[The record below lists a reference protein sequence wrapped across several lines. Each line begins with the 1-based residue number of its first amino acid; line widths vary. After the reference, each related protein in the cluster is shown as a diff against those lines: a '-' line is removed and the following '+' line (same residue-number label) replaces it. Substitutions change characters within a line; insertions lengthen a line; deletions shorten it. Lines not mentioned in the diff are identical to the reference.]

1 MMDNDI
7 VKNNDPIQLQQMIIF
22 LRAELAKY
30 KNEVKRLRDSDYY
43 SLVLR
48 LERENVQLTRHKKDL
63 SMELLKLKRDFDKE
77 LQAYDEEIQK
87 REEQRKKQ
95 IASIE
100 ALLKELAELRAEKK
114 SLMDKFQASKETSID
129 SNERS
134 IVEGIDKKLSDY
146 TTIASKQM
154 ENILETLEKYHRE
167 KVESDS
173 LHRHLLSELETK
185 NLDIERLSNE
195 IVALKKQSKDGS
207 TSMKQGVNIDEQ
219 IDFRLRMLDE
229 LDAKLNE
236 LALEINSEQL

>member
-43 SLVLR
+43 ALVLR
-48 LERENVQLTRHKKDL
+48 LEREYVQLTRHKKEL

-87 REEQRKKQ
+87 REAQRKKQ

-229 LDAKLNE
+229 LDEKLNE

>member
-43 SLVLR
+43 ALVLR
-48 LERENVQLTRHKKDL
+48 LERENVQLIRHKKDL

-87 REEQRKKQ
+87 REAQRKKQ

-100 ALLKELAELRAEKK
+100 ALLKELAELRVENK
-114 SLMDKFQASKETSID
+114 SLMDKIQASKEASID
-129 SNERS
+129 PNERS

-146 TTIASKQM
+146 TTLASKQM
-154 ENILETLEKYHRE
+154 ENIIETLEKHHRE

-173 LHRHLLSELETK
+173 LHRHLLSELEMK

-195 IVALKKQSKDGS
+195 IVALKKQSKDS
-207 TSMKQGVNIDEQ
+207 CTSMKQGVNIDEQ

-229 LDAKLNE
+229 LDEKLNE
-236 LALEINSEQL
+236 LALEINSAQL

>member
-1 MMDNDI
+1 MDNDI

-43 SLVLR
+43 ALVLR
-48 LERENVQLTRHKKDL
+48 LERENVQLTRHKKEL

-87 REEQRKKQ
+87 REAQRKKQ

-100 ALLKELAELRAEKK
+100 TLLKELAELRAENK
-114 SLMDKFQASKETSID
+114 SLMDKIQASKEVSID
-129 SNERS
+129 PNEKS
-134 IVEGIDKKLSDY
+134 IVEGLDKKLSDY
-146 TTIASKQM
+146 TTMASKQM
-154 ENILETLEKYHRE
+154 ENIIETLEKYHRE

-173 LHRHLLSELETK
+173 LHRHLLSELEMK

-207 TSMKQGVNIDEQ
+207 PSMTQGVNIDEQ

-229 LDAKLNE
+229 LDEKLNE

>member
-43 SLVLR
+43 ALVLR
-48 LERENVQLTRHKKDL
+48 LERENVQLTRHKKEL

-87 REEQRKKQ
+87 REAQRKKQ

-114 SLMDKFQASKETSID
+114 SLMDKFQASKEASID

-167 KVESDS
+167 KVESDN

-219 IDFRLRMLDE
+219 IDFRLRKLDE

>member
-43 SLVLR
+43 ALVLR
-48 LERENVQLTRHKKDL
+48 LERENVQLTRHKKEL

-87 REEQRKKQ
+87 REAQRKKQ

-114 SLMDKFQASKETSID
+114 SLMDKFQASKEASID

-207 TSMKQGVNIDEQ
+207 PLMKQGVNIDEQ

-229 LDAKLNE
+229 LDEKLNE

>member
-43 SLVLR
+43 ALVLR
-48 LERENVQLTRHKKDL
+48 LERENVQLTRHKKEL

-87 REEQRKKQ
+87 REAQRKKQ

-114 SLMDKFQASKETSID
+114 SLMDKFQASKETSTD

-229 LDAKLNE
+229 LDEKLNE

>member
-43 SLVLR
+43 ALVLR

-87 REEQRKKQ
+87 REAQRKKQ
-95 IASIE
+95 IVSIE
-100 ALLKELAELRAEKK
+100 ALLKELAELRVENK
-114 SLMDKFQASKETSID
+114 SLMDKIQASKEASID
-129 SNERS
+129 PNERS

-146 TTIASKQM
+146 TTMASKQM
-154 ENILETLEKYHRE
+154 ENIIETLEKYHRE

-173 LHRHLLSELETK
+173 LHRHLLSELEMK

-195 IVALKKQSKDGS
+195 IVTLKKQSKDSS
-207 TSMKQGVNIDEQ
+207 TSMKQGFNIDEQ

-229 LDAKLNE
+229 LDEKLNE

>member
-1 MMDNDI
+1 MDNDI

-43 SLVLR
+43 ALVLR
-48 LERENVQLTRHKKDL
+48 LERENVQLTRHKKEL

-87 REEQRKKQ
+87 REAQRKKQ

-114 SLMDKFQASKETSID
+114 SLMDKFQASKKASID

-173 LHRHLLSELETK
+173 LHRHLLSELEMK

-195 IVALKKQSKDGS
+195 IVTLKKQSKDSS

-229 LDAKLNE
+229 LDEKLNE

>member
-43 SLVLR
+43 ALVLR
-48 LERENVQLTRHKKDL
+48 LERENVQLTRHKKEL

-77 LQAYDEEIQK
+77 LQAYDEENQK
-87 REEQRKKQ
+87 REAQRKKQ

-114 SLMDKFQASKETSID
+114 SLMDKFQASKEASID

-207 TSMKQGVNIDEQ
+207 PLMKQGVNIDEQ

-229 LDAKLNE
+229 LDEKLNE

>member
-1 MMDNDI
+1 MDNDI

-43 SLVLR
+43 ALVLR
-48 LERENVQLTRHKKDL
+48 LERENVQLTRHKKEL

-87 REEQRKKQ
+87 REAQRKKQ

-100 ALLKELAELRAEKK
+100 ELLKELAELRAEKK
-114 SLMDKFQASKETSID
+114 SLMDKFQASKEASID

-229 LDAKLNE
+229 LDEKLNE

>member
-1 MMDNDI
+1 MDNDI

-43 SLVLR
+43 ALVLR
-48 LERENVQLTRHKKDL
+48 LERENVQLIRHKKDL

-87 REEQRKKQ
+87 REAQRKKQ

-100 ALLKELAELRAEKK
+100 ALLKELAELRVENK
-114 SLMDKFQASKETSID
+114 SLMDKIQASKEASID
-129 SNERS
+129 PNERS

-146 TTIASKQM
+146 TTLASKQM
-154 ENILETLEKYHRE
+154 ENIIETLEKHHRE

-173 LHRHLLSELETK
+173 LHRHLLSELEMK

-195 IVALKKQSKDGS
+195 IVALKKQSKDS
-207 TSMKQGVNIDEQ
+207 CTSMKQGVNIDEQ

-229 LDAKLNE
+229 LDEKLNE
-236 LALEINSEQL
+236 LALEINSAQL

>member
-43 SLVLR
+43 ALVLR
-48 LERENVQLTRHKKDL
+48 LERENVQLIRHKKDL

-87 REEQRKKQ
+87 REAQRKKQ

-100 ALLKELAELRAEKK
+100 ALLKELAELRVENK
-114 SLMDKFQASKETSID
+114 SLMDKIQASKEASID
-129 SNERS
+129 PNERS

-146 TTIASKQM
+146 TTLASKQM
-154 ENILETLEKYHRE
+154 ENIIETLEKHHRE

-173 LHRHLLSELETK
+173 LHRHLLSELEMK

-195 IVALKKQSKDGS
+195 IVALKKQSKDSS

-229 LDAKLNE
+229 LDEKLNE
-236 LALEINSEQL
+236 LALEINSAQL

>member
-1 MMDNDI
+1 MDNDI

-30 KNEVKRLRDSDYY
+30 KNEVKRLSDSDYY
-43 SLVLR
+43 ALVLR
-48 LERENVQLTRHKKDL
+48 LERENVQLIRHKKDL

-87 REEQRKKQ
+87 REAQRKKQ

-100 ALLKELAELRAEKK
+100 ALLKELAELRVENK
-114 SLMDKFQASKETSID
+114 SLMDKIQASKEASID
-129 SNERS
+129 PNERS

-146 TTIASKQM
+146 TTLASKQM
-154 ENILETLEKYHRE
+154 ENIIETLEKHHRE

-173 LHRHLLSELETK
+173 LHRHLLSELEMK

-195 IVALKKQSKDGS
+195 IVALNKQSKDSS

-229 LDAKLNE
+229 LDEKLNE
-236 LALEINSEQL
+236 LALEINSAQL

>member
-43 SLVLR
+43 ALVLR
-48 LERENVQLTRHKKDL
+48 LERENVQLTRHKKEL

-87 REEQRKKQ
+87 REAQRKKQ

-100 ALLKELAELRAEKK
+100 ALLKELAELRDEKK
-114 SLMDKFQASKETSID
+114 SLMDKFQASKEASID

-167 KVESDS
+167 KVESDN

>member
-1 MMDNDI
+1 MDNDI

-43 SLVLR
+43 ALVLR
-48 LERENVQLTRHKKDL
+48 LERENVQLTRHKKEL

-87 REEQRKKQ
+87 REAQRKKQ

-114 SLMDKFQASKETSID
+114 SLMDKFQASKEASID

-207 TSMKQGVNIDEQ
+207 PLMKQGVNIDEQ

-229 LDAKLNE
+229 LDEKLNE

>member
-22 LRAELAKY
+22 LRAELAQY

-43 SLVLR
+43 ALVLR
-48 LERENVQLTRHKKDL
+48 LERENVQLIRHKKDL

-87 REEQRKKQ
+87 REAQRKKQ

-100 ALLKELAELRAEKK
+100 ALLKELAELRVENK
-114 SLMDKFQASKETSID
+114 SLMDKIQASKEASID
-129 SNERS
+129 PNERS

-146 TTIASKQM
+146 TTLASKQM
-154 ENILETLEKYHRE
+154 ENIIETLEKHHRE

-173 LHRHLLSELETK
+173 LHRHLLSELEMK

-195 IVALKKQSKDGS
+195 IVALKKQSKDSS

-229 LDAKLNE
+229 LDEKLNE
-236 LALEINSEQL
+236 LALEINSAQL

>member
-1 MMDNDI
+1 MDNDI